1 MGQTRI
7 TIRPLRL
14 DDASD
19 IYEIMHMP
27 NVLWGTSLLPSTS
40 VDAWRKTVEGWA
52 YDERMHVFV
61 ADIQG
66 KVAGIISVHI
76 GTGRESHVGDIAM
89 AVHDKFQGQGIGKM
103 LLLTV
108 IDLADN
114 WLNLVRLELDV
125 YTDNEPAIHVYKHFD
140 FEIEGRKRLDAFRGG
155 RYIDS
160 YIMARLHHLHYER
173 HPADEQRT
181 GTTEEAASPNVSGD
195 YVEMLTRVAEA
206 PAPPPASRAEA
217 PVPPSVGRQEEQK
230 TQ

>member
-14 DDASD
+14 DDGSN
-19 IYEIMHMP
+19 IYELMHMP

-40 VDAWRKTVEGWA
+40 VDAWCKTVEGWV
-52 YDERMHVFV
+52 YDEHMHVFV
-61 ADIQG
+61 AEVQG
-66 KVAGIISVHI
+66 KVAGIISVHV
-76 GTGRESHVGDIAM
+76 GVGRESHVGDIAM

-160 YIMARLHHLHYER
+160 YIMARLHHER
-173 HPADEQRT
+173 YPAEEQRAST
-181 GTTEEAASPNVSGD
+181 AEETASPNVSGD
-195 YVEMLTRVAEA
+195 YVEMLTRVSEA
-206 PAPPPASRAEA
+206 PA
-217 PVPPSVGRQEEQK
+217 PPSVGRQEEQK

>member
-7 TIRPLRL
+7 TIRPLQM
-14 DDASD
+14 DDAHN
-19 IYEIMHMP
+19 IYELMHMP

-40 VDAWRKTVEGWA
+40 VDAWRKTVEGWV

-61 ADIQG
+61 AEVQG
-66 KVAGIISVHI
+66 KVAGISNVHV

-103 LLLTV
+103 LLLTI

-160 YIMARLHHLHYER
+160 YIMARLHHLHHER
-173 HPADEQRT
+173 HPDEQQRA
-181 GTTEEAASPNVSGD
+181 GTAEEAASPNISGD
-195 YVEMLTRVAEA
+195 YVEMLTRVSEA
-206 PAPPPASRAEA
+206 PL
-217 PVPPSVGRQEEQK
+217 SVGRQEEQK